1 MTYIDYL
8 NNFHRWLESNTL
20 PGNSQLLYVKLLDVF
35 NRAGWPKHVQVNNLR
50 IMGMACVSTEKAAIS
65 ARNTLIESGFIT
77 YQKGKKG
84 SPGRY
89 LLSEIHCIQNSTNDS
104 EFDSIN
110 DSEFDSTNDSHN
122 KTKNKTKTKT
132 LKESEKRKSAA
143 RFSPPSRE
151 EIETYCLEADISIDI
166 DHFVDHYTA
175 NGWRV
180 GSKPM
185 KDWKAAVRNWKR
197 RDSEFGVSANA
208 RNTAK
213 KTTDSSFDVDE
224 FFEAALK
231 RSYGLQE
238 DREWLKKN

>member
-20 PGNSQLLYVKLLDVF
+20 PGNSQLLYIKLLDVF

-50 IMGMACVSTEKAAIS
+50 IMGMTCVNTEKAAIS

-89 LLSEIHCIQNSTNDS
+89 ILSEIHCFQDSTNDS
-104 EFDSIN
+104 IYDSIN
-110 DSEFDSTNDSHN
+110 NSIYDSTNDSHN
-122 KTKNKTKTKT
+122 KTKTKTKTKT
-132 LKESEKRKSAA
+132 VKESEQRKSAA

-151 EIETYCLEADISIDI
+151 EVEKYCLEAGISIDI
-166 DHFVDHYTA
+166 DRFVDHYA
-175 NGWRV
+175 SVGWRV
-180 GSKPM
+180 NNKPM

-197 RDSEFGVSANA
+197 RENEFGCSSAKQNSISPPVY
-208 RNTAK
+208 TH
-213 KTTDSSFDVDE
+213 DGLFDE
-224 FFEAALK
+224 LYAGE
-231 RSYGLQE
+231 E
-238 DREWLKKN
+238 